1 MQDGKI
7 KNNHVSGASQSQL
20 IANAQEI
27 APRLAQRAPVA
38 EADRRLSGETVQDLH
53 WAGLLAMNIPLDQG
67 GTEADLATQLAVYE
81 IIGGACAST
90 AWVLGNHLVL
100 CARLQGMM
108 GDGAWPYL
116 HDVTRIGAVIAHAAV
131 PGGSTRAVDG
141 GFVTG
146 GRWPFVS
153 GANVAGLILL
163 STMVPG
169 PPPGWKPASAIDNG
183 ASDPPA
189 AHNRWLLVSPDDPG
203 LRIEE
208 TWQAMSLR
216 ASMSND
222 VVLDEVF
229 VPEEMA
235 PVDNRPPPHRPW
247 MPNGPVALKVPLRAR
262 VWMSGMM
269 LGIARAALDDTTEF
283 AMGRKMSIGG
293 QPRTNMPGNQFAV
306 ADAAMELESARAFLY
321 QEVRAIMAKAEAG
334 EEFQPMD
341 ATRME
346 MAGLVARE
354 NAIKAVDHLFAIR
367 GANGLFDTGNFERY
381 YRDVRVGTLHA
392 ATSPNLT
399 REQVGKSLFGVPA
412 DVQPRWG

>member
-1 MQDGKI
+1 MVEKTESSP
-7 KNNHVSGASQSQL
+7 HVPGSSQSPL
-20 IANAQEI
+20 IENAREI
-27 APRLAQRAPVA
+27 APRLAERAPVA
-38 EADRRLSGETVQDLH
+38 EAERRLPQETVDDLH
-53 WAGLLAMNIPLDQG
+53 KAGLLAMNIPKDQG
-67 GTEADLATQLAVYE
+67 GTEADLATQLVVYE
-81 IIGGACAST
+81 TIGGACAST
-90 AWVLGNHLVL
+90 AWVLGNHSAL
-100 CARLQGMM
+100 CNRVQGLM
-108 GDGAWPYL
+108 GDAARPYMR
-116 HDVTRIGAVIAHAAV
+116 DVVENGAVIAHAAV
-131 PGGSTRAVDG
+131 PGGTTRIADG

-153 GANVAGLILL
+153 GSNVAGIIFL

-169 PPPGWKPASAIDNG
+169 PPPGWSGNG
-183 ASDPPA
+183 AESPPA
-189 AHNRWLLVSPDDPG
+189 AHNRWLFVSPDDPG
-203 LRIEE
+203 LHIEE
-208 TWQAMSLR
+208 TWRAMSLR

-222 VVLDEVF
+222 VVVDEIF
-229 VPEEMA
+229 VPEEQAM
-235 PVDNRPPPHRPW
+235 VDQRPPPHLPW
-247 MPNGPVALKVPLRAR
+247 LPNGPVALRVPLRAR

-269 LGIARAALDDTTEF
+269 LGIAQAALDETIDF

-306 ADAAMELESARAFLY
+306 ADAAMELESARAFLS

-334 EEFQPMD
+334 VEFQPMD

-354 NAIKAVDHLFAIR
+354 NAIKAVDHLFTIR
-367 GANGLFDTGNFERY
+367 GANGLFETGNFERY

>member
-1 MQDGKI
+1 MTEKT
-7 KNNHVSGASQSQL
+7 KSSPHVSGASQSQL
-20 IANAQEI
+20 IENAREL
-27 APRLAQRAPVA
+27 APRLAERAPTA
-38 EADRRLSGETVQDLH
+38 EAERRLPVETVQDLH
-53 WAGLLAMNIPLDQG
+53 RAGLLAMNIPLDQG
-67 GTEADLATQLAVYE
+67 GTEAELDTQLAVYE

-100 CARLQGMM
+100 CARIQGMM
-108 GDGAWPYL
+108 GDGAQP
-116 HDVTRIGAVIAHAAV
+116 HIKDVAENGSVIAHAAV
-131 PGGSTRAVDG
+131 PGGTTRKADG

-153 GANVAGLILL
+153 GANVAGLIVL

-169 PPPGWKPASAIDNG
+169 PPPGWQPPAGGTKNSA
-183 ASDPPA
+183 DPPA
-189 AHNRWLLVSPDDPG
+189 AHNRWLLVAPDNTG

-208 TWQAMSLR
+208 TWRAMSLR

-222 VVLDEVF
+222 VVADEVF
-229 VPEEMA
+229 VLEELS
-235 PVDNRPPPHRPW
+235 PVDNRPPPYRPW
-247 MPNGPVALKVPLRAR
+247 LPEGPAALRVPLRAR

-269 LGIARAALDDTTEF
+269 LGIALAALDDTLEF

-306 ADAAMELESARAFLY
+306 ADAAMEIESARAFLY
-321 QEVRAIMAKAEAG
+321 QEVRAIMAKAQAG
-334 EEFQPMD
+334 IEFQAMD

-354 NAIKAVDHLFAIR
+354 NAIKAVDKLFTIR
-367 GANGLFDTGNFERY
+367 GANGLFETGNFERY